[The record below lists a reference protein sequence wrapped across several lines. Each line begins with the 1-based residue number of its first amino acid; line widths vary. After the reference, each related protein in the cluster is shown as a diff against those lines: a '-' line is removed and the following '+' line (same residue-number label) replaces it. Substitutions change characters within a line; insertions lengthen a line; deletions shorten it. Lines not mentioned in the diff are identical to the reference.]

1 MSFYNGYLTNIDIAA
16 NPFSYGYYGQPFMPF
31 GRPYYGGFGSLS
43 MLGRL
48 GLFGMMQNSMRS
60 YSLQNYLMNETYLP
74 YNNMNYIGAASYTTP
89 YGIESYGSN
98 YMQPNNY
105 SYQYGAIGGIG
116 DSFVSNS
123 SVSSETPY
131 SYINNSFVNGSYSNR
146 GIANSYVRR
155 VSGQPYNINRNI
167 PTNYT
172 GYRTSATGTG
182 NVSNPAYVTGTTNV
196 QYGTK
201 DLNFWKN
208 LGYNPENAQKM
219 VNNIKTEKRGKNV
232 SGQCGKVVRHAINS
246 TYYGGQEHYKQ
257 FHKAC
262 NTGDEFLSKDGN
274 FRKYVPNG
282 TISAADIP
290 PGAIIIYRGDTG
302 NGQKGYVKG
311 DPRGHIAVATGD
323 GVHDESNRY
332 TKIKTDC
339 IKEIWLPA

>member
-74 YNNMNYIGAASYTTP
+74 YNNMNYIGASSYTTP

-105 SYQYGAIGGIG
+105 SYQYGTIGGIG
-116 DSFVSNS
+116 DSFISNSYVNAAPSYNYMNSSYVNSNLADSYINRSFVSQVNASDFGATTRSNS
-123 SVSSETPY
+123 SQGAS
-131 SYINNSFVNGSYSNR
+131 NNNT
-146 GIANSYVRR
+146 SYV
-155 VSGQPYNINRNI
+155 
-167 PTNYT
+167 
-172 GYRTSATGTG
+172 
-182 NVSNPAYVTGTTNV
+182 TNV

-232 SGQCGKVVRHAINS
+232 SGQCGQVVRHAINS

-323 GVHDESNRY
+323 GAHDESNRY
-332 TKIKTDC
+332 AKIRPDC

>member
-1 MSFYNGYLTNIDIAA
+1 MSFYNGYITNIDIAA
-16 NPFSYGYYGQPFMPF
+16 NPFSGGYYGQTFLPFSN
-31 GRPYYGGFGSLS
+31 PYYGGFGSLS

-74 YNNMNYIGAASYTTP
+74 YNNMNYIGASSYTTP

-105 SYQYGAIGGIG
+105 SYKYGTIGGIG
-116 DSFVSNS
+116 DSFISSSYVNAAPSFSYLDNS
-123 SVSSETPY
+123 YANTNFSD
-131 SYINNSFVNGSYSNR
+131 NSLS
-146 GIANSYVRR
+146 NSYVKK
-155 VSGQPYNINRNI
+155 VDMSQYSG
-167 PTNYT
+167 
-172 GYRTSATGTG
+172 ATRAAD
-182 NVSNPAYVTGTTNV
+182 SSSYVTNV

-219 VNNIKTEKRGKNV
+219 VNNVKTEKRGKNV
-232 SGQCGKVVRHAINS
+232 SGQCGQVVRHAINS

-262 NTGDEFLSKDGN
+262 NTGDEVLSKDGN

-332 TKIKTDC
+332 AKIRTDC

>member
-16 NPFSYGYYGQPFMPF
+16 NPFNGGYYGQSFLPF
-31 GRPYYGGFGSLS
+31 GGSYYGGFGSLS

-48 GLFGMMQNSMRS
+48 GLFGILQNSMRG
-60 YSLQNYLMNETYLP
+60 YSLQNYIF
-74 YNNMNYIGAASYTTP
+74 NNSFNNYYSPVQYGGINYAFGANTTP

-98 YMQPNNY
+98 YIQNNY

-116 DSFVSNS
+116 DSFISSSYVNAAPSLSYLDSSYANTNFSDNS
-123 SVSSETPY
+123 LS
-131 SYINNSFVNGSYSNR
+131 
-146 GIANSYVRR
+146 NSYVKK
-155 VSGQPYNINRNI
+155 VDMSQYSG
-167 PTNYT
+167 
-172 GYRTSATGTG
+172 ATRAAD
-182 NVSNPAYVTGTTNV
+182 SSSYVTNV

-201 DLNFWKN
+201 DLNFWKS

-219 VNNIKTEKRGKNV
+219 VNNVKTEKRGKNV
-232 SGQCGKVVRHAINS
+232 SGQCGQVVRHAINS
-246 TYYGGQEHYKQ
+246 TYYGGVEHYKQ
-257 FHKAC
+257 FHRAC
-262 NTGDEFLSKDGN
+262 NTGDEVLSKDGN

-332 TKIKTDC
+332 ARIRTDC